1 MNVVLDLTYL
11 NTISEGDKEFIN
23 DILNT
28 FLEEMPKDMEQMSK
42 AIELNDNVLVGK
54 MAHKVKATLHLL
66 GLEELKSLALKIEQ
80 TAKENQEHPEIQP
93 WAKNLIISMN
103 KVYPNIQTALQP
115 LL

>member
-80 TAKENQEHPEIQP
+80 TAKENQEHPEIQH
-93 WAKNLIISMN
+93 WAKNLIISMD

>member
-1 MNVVLDLTYL
+1 MNVALDLTYL

-28 FLEEMPKDMEQMSK
+28 FLEEMPKDMAQMSN
-42 AIELNDNVLVGK
+42 AVETNDTLLIGQ

-80 TAKENQEHPEIQP
+80 TAKENKEHPEIQL
-93 WAKNLIISMN
+93 WAKDLIRYMD
-103 KVYPNIQTALQP
+103 KVYPNINTAM
-115 LL
+115 